1 MATTGKG
8 SKIKTVITVDENSL
22 GGKSLSEVDYKI
34 DFYAGKKEGPVTDMY
49 TVRKGD
55 EGTKVVDNTIVSA
68 CDTTNLDLGNL
79 YATLTMTYS
88 DSDLNLDLKEVMT
101 VTFPDTK
108 IVDAPLS
115 SDEVDDQEVIVP
127 EVPHPD
133 APDEQY

>member
-34 DFYAGKKEGPVTDMY
+34 DFYAKEKKDSAVTGMY
-49 TVRKGD
+49 TVREGD
-55 EGTKVVDNTIVSA
+55 ATTKVVDNTIVSA

-115 SDEVDDQEVIVP
+115 SDEV
-127 EVPHPD
+127 
-133 APDEQY
+133 EQPAEQGE